1 MVKKVIK
8 KGSEVLIFNYIPS
21 WGPKQDTK
29 HYIKGIVTNIEMS
42 EYIPMHGTPKNVIS
56 YTVLGEDGNEYF
68 GNYGSHVLGDSFFM
82 TKEDYADMLVQKNI
96 SSESKAYMINRRTR

>member
-1 MVKKVIK
+1 MA
-8 KGSEVLIFNYIPS
+8 GLYPGNDRMTSEV
-21 WGPKQDTK
+21 T
-29 HYIKGIVTNIEMS
+29 
-42 EYIPMHGTPKNVIS
+42 KNVIS

-96 SSESKAYMINRRTR
+96 SSESKAYIINRRTR